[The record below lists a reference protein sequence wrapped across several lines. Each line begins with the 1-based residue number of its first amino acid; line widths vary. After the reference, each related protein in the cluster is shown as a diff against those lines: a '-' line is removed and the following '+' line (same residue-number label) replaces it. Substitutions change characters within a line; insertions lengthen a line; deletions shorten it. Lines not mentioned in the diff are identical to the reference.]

1 MPRWKALP
9 EGLDPQIREFTGQ
22 LRRLVDRAGLSV
34 AALADRTGYSK
45 TSWERYL
52 GGRLLAPKGAV
63 LALAEVTGAHPH
75 HLTTMWELAERA
87 WSRAESRHDLTMEA
101 VRVSQARAALDE
113 RPAPARAAT
122 TTYAEPVREE
132 PVRETPVRGGTVPP
146 GARPPG
152 RSPGSPPSRG
162 RRRATLFLAGVTGAL
177 LVLGAVVF
185 VPRLLDGND
194 TNRRAAPRSSA
205 SVRAA
210 ELPEGVRCAG
220 ADCAGEDPEAMGC
233 GGELAR
239 TTDRA
244 AVGTRLVEVRY
255 SEVCGAAW
263 ARITR
268 AGPGDTLTARAGG
281 RTQRVTVEDTGD
293 AYTRMLP
300 VPGPGRTRAC
310 AEVGAGA
317 KGCAGAKDAATARS
331 SGEDAAAGAGTDTA
345 ADTGTDTAAGASAG
359 AG

>member
-63 LALAEVTGAHPH
+63 IALAEVTGAQPH

-101 VRVSQARAALDE
+101 VRVSQARAALGE

-122 TTYAEPVREE
+122 ATYPGRNPGPVREE
-132 PVRETPVRGGTVPP
+132 PERDVRGEPLRGGPPVGEREPARDGAAPP

-152 RSPGSPPSRG
+152 RPSGASPSRG

-177 LVLGAVVF
+177 LVLAAIVF
-185 VPRLLDGND
+185 VPRLLDRDD
-194 TNRRAAPRSSA
+194 TNQRAAPRSSP

-233 GGELAR
+233 SGELAR

-244 AVGTRLVEVRY
+244 AVGTRLIEVRY

-268 AGPGDTLTARAGG
+268 AGPGDTVTARAGG
-281 RTQRVTVEDTGD
+281 RTQRVTVADTGD

-300 VPGPGRTRAC
+300 VAGPGRTRAC
-310 AEVGAGA
+310 AEVGAGTR
-317 KGCAGAKDAATARS
+317 GCAGAD
-331 SGEDAAAGAGTDTA
+331 
-345 ADTGTDTAAGASAG
+345 
-359 AG
+359 

>member
-63 LALAEVTGAHPH
+63 IALAEVTGAHPQ

-101 VRVSQARAALDE
+101 VRISQARAALDE
-113 RPAPARAAT
+113 QPAPARTAT
-122 TTYAEPVREE
+122 ATYPPRGPGRERQEPRPPIRERG
-132 PVRETPVRGGTVPP
+132 PAREGGAPP
-146 GARPPG
+146 GDRPPG
-152 RSPGSPPSRG
+152 EPAGAPVPRG
-162 RRRATLFLAGVTGAL
+162 RRRATMFLAGVTGAL
-177 LVLGAVVF
+177 VVLGAIVF
-185 VPRLLDGND
+185 VPRLLDDND
-194 TNRRAAPRSSA
+194 TNQRATPRSSA

-210 ELPEGVRCAG
+210 ELPEGVRCSGAG
-220 ADCAGEDPEAMGC
+220 CAGRDPEAMGC
-233 GGELAR
+233 SGELAR

-263 ARITR
+263 ARITQ
-268 AGPGDTLTARAGG
+268 AGPGDTVTARAGG
-281 RTQRVTVEDTGD
+281 RTQRVTVRDSGD
-293 AYTRMLP
+293 AYTGMLA
-300 VPGPGRTRAC
+300 VSKPGSVRAC

-317 KGCAGAKDAATARS
+317 KGCTQ
-331 SGEDAAAGAGTDTA
+331 GAGE
-345 ADTGTDTAAGASAG
+345 G
-359 AG
+359 

>member
-1 MPRWKALP
+1 M
-9 EGLDPQIREFTGQ
+9 
-22 LRRLVDRAGLSV
+22 
-34 AALADRTGYSK
+34 
-45 TSWERYL
+45 
-52 GGRLLAPKGAV
+52 
-63 LALAEVTGAHPH
+63 
-75 HLTTMWELAERA
+75 
-87 WSRAESRHDLTMEA
+87 
-101 VRVSQARAALDE
+101 
-113 RPAPARAAT
+113 PAPARAAT
-122 TTYAEPVREE
+122 ATYAEPVREE

-185 VPRLLDGND
+185 VPRLLDDND

-220 ADCAGEDPEAMGC
+220 AGCAGKDPEAMGC

-244 AVGTRLVEVRY
+244 AIGTRLVEVRY

-263 ARITR
+263 ARITQ

-310 AEVGAGA
+310 AEVGAGT

-331 SGEDAAAGAGTDTA
+331 SGEDAAADAGTDA
-345 ADTGTDTAAGASAG
+345 AAGASAG